1 MSQFQT
7 FLVYEIEESGDRK
20 KLDFQIEYLGD
31 YLQPDKAFI
40 IVRTDLNRI
49 YFWKGALTS
58 VRKRFVGSQ
67 AATEVQTEIREQGA
81 PYCKVVAIDQGEE
94 QQEFL
99 NSFNLESMEVTEK
112 LEDMKYLREN
122 ERKKLEEEQLFA
134 RRDDI
139 ELLSKLDEIKHHFAD
154 EEKIYWTKAWTL
166 ELQENWV
173 KIISK
178 NKRYKGLFKNLKAAK
193 GIELKKYEI
202 RFVITNKKI
211 ISLNILN
218 RLFDFSKIPDNIF
231 KLEGDIALLDVKGL
245 LSFEIEEVNGIYN
258 IWFNSE
264 PANEGY
270 HVLLFN
276 DLSLEEY
283 EKLIDVFNI
292 VLSFR
297 VEIPKNVKIKYIHKR

>member
-1 MSQFQT
+1 MSQFQ
-7 FLVYEIEESGDRK
+7 VYEIEESGERK
-20 KLDFQIEYLGD
+20 KHDFQLEYLGD

-40 IVRTDLNRI
+40 IARTDLNRI

-67 AATEVQTEIREQGA
+67 AATGLQTELREQGA

-94 QQEFL
+94 QEEFL
-99 NSFNLESMEVTEK
+99 NSFNLESMEITEK
-112 LEDMKYLREN
+112 LEDMRYLREN
-122 ERKKLEEEQLFA
+122 ERKKLEDEQLFA
-134 RRDDI
+134 RREDI
-139 ELLSKLDEIKHHFAD
+139 ELLSKLDEIKHHFD
-154 EEKIYWTKAWTL
+154 EEEKIYWTKAWTL

-193 GIELKKYEI
+193 EIELKKYEI

-218 RLFDFSKIPDNIF
+218 RLFDFSKIPENIF
-231 KLEGDIALLDVKGL
+231 KLEGDIALLDVRGL
-245 LSFEIEEVNGIYN
+245 LSFEIEEVGGIYN

-264 PANEGY
+264 PNSEGY

-276 DLSLEEY
+276 DLSLEEF
-283 EKLIDVFNI
+283 EKFIDVFTI

>member
-20 KLDFQIEYLGD
+20 KLNFQIEYLGD

-67 AATEVQTEIREQGA
+67 AANEVQTEIREQGA
-81 PYCKVVAIDQGEE
+81 PYCKVVGIDQGEE

-99 NSFNLESMEVTEK
+99 NSFNLESMEITEK
-112 LEDMKYLREN
+112 LEDMRYLREN

-134 RRDDI
+134 KRDDI
-139 ELLSKLDEIKHHFAD
+139 ELLSKLDEIKHHFD
-154 EEKIYWTKAWTL
+154 EDEKIYWIKSWTL

-231 KLEGDIALLDVKGL
+231 RLEGDIALLDVRGL
-245 LSFEIEEVNGIYN
+245 ISF
-258 IWFNSE
+258 
-264 PANEGY
+264 
-270 HVLLFN
+270 
-276 DLSLEEY
+276 
-283 EKLIDVFNI
+283 
-292 VLSFR
+292 
-297 VEIPKNVKIKYIHKR
+297 